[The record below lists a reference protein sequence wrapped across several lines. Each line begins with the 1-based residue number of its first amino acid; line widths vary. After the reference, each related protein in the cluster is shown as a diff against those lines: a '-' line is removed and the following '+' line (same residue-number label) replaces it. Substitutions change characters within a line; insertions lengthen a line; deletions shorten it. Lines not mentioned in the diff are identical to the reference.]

1 MKLMVRVSVFALCL
15 AGAVATS
22 FIPKTSASTSSAN
35 AIVASSM
42 VTSSAWP
49 LPNCNLGTSCG
60 LGLK

>member
-15 AGAVATS
+15 AGAVASS
-22 FIPKTSASTSSAN
+22 FIPKTSASTSSVN
-35 AIVASSM
+35 AAASTM
-42 VTSSAWP
+42 VVSSAYP